1 MRRAQAARDQAEFEK
16 YFQANRSRFVHLCW
30 ADRSRGVL
38 DQHGDLQCGEKR
50 IAGRNAEESPV
61 MPPTSVVS
69 LHEILVSQGYKLIDD
84 E

>member
-1 MRRAQAARDQAEFEK
+1 LFI
-16 YFQANRSRFVHLCW
+16 FVGQIE
-30 ADRSRGVL
+30 AVGF
-38 DQHGDLQCGEKR
+38 GDLQCGEKR

-69 LHEILVSQGYKLIDD
+69 LHETLVSQGYKLIDD